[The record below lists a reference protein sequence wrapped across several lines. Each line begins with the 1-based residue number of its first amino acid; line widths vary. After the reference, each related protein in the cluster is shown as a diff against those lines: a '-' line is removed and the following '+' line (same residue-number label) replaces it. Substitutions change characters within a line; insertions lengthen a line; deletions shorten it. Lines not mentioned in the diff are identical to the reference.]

1 MADEYIQTNVSITK
15 EDAEKLDKLMQL
27 HFLDN
32 RSAFIRRLIRQ
43 EWVRVTG
50 EPVSVVDAMLQSDTS
65 VSENVDN
72 GGIIGGASQ

>member
-50 EPVSVVDAMLQSDTS
+50 EPVSVVDAMLQSDTNS
-65 VSENVDN
+65 VSEKAGNK
-72 GGIIGGASQ
+72 

>member
-50 EPVSVVDAMLQSDTS
+50 EPVIVARDPEEES
-65 VSENVDN
+65 
-72 GGIIGGASQ
+72 

>member
-50 EPVSVVDAMLQSDTS
+50 EPVSVVDAMLSDTS
-65 VSENVDN
+65 VSEKA
-72 GGIIGGASQ
+72 GRE

>member
-65 VSENVDN
+65 VSEKAGNK
-72 GGIIGGASQ
+72 

>member
-65 VSENVDN
+65 VSEKA
-72 GGIIGGASQ
+72 GRE

>member
-1 MADEYIQTNVSITK
+1 MVNKFTTMENKNPSERNEMAEDYIQTNVSITK

-50 EPVSVVDAMLQSDTS
+50 EPVIVARDPGEES
-65 VSENVDN
+65 
-72 GGIIGGASQ
+72 

>member
-50 EPVSVVDAMLQSDTS
+50 EPVSVVDAMLSDTS
-65 VSENVDN
+65 VSEKAGNK
-72 GGIIGGASQ
+72 

>member
-50 EPVSVVDAMLQSDTS
+50 EPVSVVDAMLQSDTNS
-65 VSENVDN
+65 VSEKAGN
-72 GGIIGGASQ
+72 I

>member
-1 MADEYIQTNVSITK
+1 MADEYIQTNVSITR

-50 EPVSVVDAMLQSDTS
+50 EPVIVAREES
-65 VSENVDN
+65 
-72 GGIIGGASQ
+72 

>member
-50 EPVSVVDAMLQSDTS
+50 EPVSVVDAMLSDTS